1 MDSCFLTALLPSTL
15 DSIEILFHVDNECYL
30 SDVSPAYI
38 HYTQW
43 WRWRRWRYVIVIV
56 FLPSFSFPLSLLV
69 ISKQNNW
76 IIAIIDAAQA
86 ATPTTTTQQPGQ
98 I

>member
-38 HYTQW
+38 I
-43 WRWRRWRYVIVIV
+43 R
-56 FLPSFSFPLSLLV
+56 SGGGGGGS
-69 ISKQNNW
+69 
-76 IIAIIDAAQA
+76 
-86 ATPTTTTQQPGQ
+86 GM
-98 I
+98 